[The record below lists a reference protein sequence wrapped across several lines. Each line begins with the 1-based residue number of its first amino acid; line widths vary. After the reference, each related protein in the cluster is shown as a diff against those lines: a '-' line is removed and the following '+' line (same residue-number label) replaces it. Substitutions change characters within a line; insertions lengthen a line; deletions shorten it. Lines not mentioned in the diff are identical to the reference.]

1 MNPKDIFHEC
11 FQQEIA
17 DLPIWFH
24 SHRFVHQSSEIQFAL
39 SFPSE
44 LSDEAYSIER
54 LLNMMKDEIL
64 EVATGAQATELAEFR
79 IHHITTTQSVL
90 GDVFDSS
97 YLKEN
102 QIDSLS
108 DLYHDLQ
115 WEWMVKR

>member
-1 MNPKDIFHEC
+1 MNSKDIFHEC
-11 FQQEIA
+11 FRQEIA

-64 EVATGAQATELAEFR
+64 EVATGTQATDLAEFS
-79 IHHITTTQSVL
+79 IHHITTTQSAL

-108 DLYHDLQ
+108 DLYHDLL
-115 WEWMVKR
+115 WEWAVKR